1 MKFEVV
7 EGEGQWIVLG
17 EGVEL
22 ARHDGQAD
30 ALEDVAR
37 RLSAAQPVEAPV
49 SLKLSY
55 QPPLA
60 KRA

>member
-22 ARHDGQAD
+22 ARHDGQAS
-30 ALEDVAR
+30 ALEDVAH
-37 RLSAAQPVEAPV
+37 RLREAEPVEAPV

-55 QPPLA
+55 RGG
-60 KRA
+60 K

>member
-30 ALEDVAR
+30 ALQEVAR
-37 RLSAAQPVEAPV
+37 RLRGVEPVEAPV
-49 SLKLSY
+49 SLRLSY
-55 QPPLA
+55 RSCG
-60 KRA
+60 K